1 MARKAKR
8 VAVERGLY
16 RAGEVW
22 WACATPKGQ
31 RTARWLRLGDMG
43 IQEARRR
50 RDEFAYKLNAGQVPL
65 RARRLTVREVQAD
78 WFAHLD
84 ELEAAGELRPRT
96 VASYKDGVRLHFT
109 PTFGSRQL
117 ASVTPDD
124 FVDWHEKQRRSGAA
138 AWSVRARWMGIRGL
152 FGYAAR
158 TGLIVTNPCDLLVRR
173 ERPKPGKAKQRYLTA
188 EEMKA
193 LLQRASGEGSIVVP
207 LLLFSGLR
215 ASEALGLDWSE
226 IDFTDQVIRVRYQ
239 MSRKGERVPV
249 KTDAGRRDVILMD
262 ELAQDLR
269 KRRLA
274 VRFSQHDDLVLG
286 NGVGNTLGY
295 TRLLRA
301 FSDAADA
308 AQLRGVTPHTCRHTF
323 ASILIDQGA
332 TVEFVS
338 DQLGHATTKTTWD
351 IYVHL
356 FRRREHAETARQ
368 ELNAA
373 FGPMLRSVGQ
383 DGEVK

>member
-1 MARKAKR
+1 MARKARR

-16 RAGEVW
+16 RAGDVW

-31 RTARWLRLGDMG
+31 RTARWLRLGDLG

-65 RARRLTVREVQAD
+65 RSRRLTVREVQAD

-84 ELEAAGELRPRT
+84 ELEEAGELRPRT

-109 PTFGSRQL
+109 PSFGSRQL

-124 FVDWHEKQRRSGAA
+124 FVDWHQKQRRSGAA

-152 FGYAAR
+152 FAYAER
-158 TGLIVTNPCDLLVRR
+158 TGLIVTNPCDALLRR
-173 ERPKPGKAKQRYLTA
+173 ERPKPGKAKRRYLTA
-188 EEMKA
+188 EEMKV

-215 ASEALGLDWSE
+215 ASEALGLVWSE
-226 IDFTDQVIRVRYQ
+226 IDFADQTIRVRYQ
-239 MSRKGERVPV
+239 MSRKGHRVPV
-249 KTDAGRRDVILMD
+249 KSDAGRRDIVLME
-262 ELAQDLR
+262 ELAQVLR

-274 VRFSQHDDLVLG
+274 ARFSQHDDLVVG
-286 NGVGNTLGY
+286 NGRGNTLGY

-308 AQLRGVTPHTCRHTF
+308 AELPGVTPHTCRHTF

-332 TVEFVS
+332 TAEFVS

-351 IYVHL
+351 TYVHL
-356 FRRREHAETARQ
+356 FRRREHADTARQ
-368 ELNAA
+368 QLNAA
-373 FGPMLRSVGQ
+373 FGPMLRSMGQ
-383 DGEVK
+383 DGETT

>member
-16 RAGEVW
+16 RAGDVW

-31 RTARWLRLGDMG
+31 RNARWLRLGDVG
-43 IQEARRR
+43 IQEARRA
-50 RDEFAYKLNAGQVPL
+50 RDEFAYKLNAGQTPA
-65 RARRLTVREVQAD
+65 RARRVTVGEVQDD

-84 ELEAAGELRPRT
+84 ELQVAGELRPRT

-109 PTFGSRQL
+109 PTFASRQL
-117 ASVTPDD
+117 ASITPDD
-124 FVDWHEKQRRSGAA
+124 FVDWHDNQRRSGAA

-158 TGLIVTNPCDLLVRR
+158 TGLILTNPCDLLVRR
-173 ERPKPGKAKQRYLTA
+173 ERPKPGKAKQRYLTTD
-188 EEMKA
+188 EMRH
-193 LLQRASGEGSIVVP
+193 LLQRASGEGSIVIP

-215 ASEALGLDWSE
+215 ASEVLGLAWNE
-226 IDFTDQVIRVRYQ
+226 IDFADQVIRVRHQ
-239 MSRKGERVPV
+239 MSRTGERVPV

-262 ELAQDLR
+262 ELAQVLR

-274 VRFSQHDDLVLG
+274 ARFSQHEDLVLG
-286 NGVGNTLGY
+286 NGLGNTLGY

-301 FSDAADA
+301 FSEAADA
-308 AQLRGVTPHTCRHTF
+308 AELRGVTPHTCRHTF

-373 FGPMLRSVGQ
+373 FGPMLRSVGH
-383 DGEVK
+383 DGDVK

>member
-1 MARKAKR
+1 
-8 VAVERGLY
+8 
-16 RAGEVW
+16 
-22 WACATPKGQ
+22 
-31 RTARWLRLGDMG
+31 
-43 IQEARRR
+43 
-50 RDEFAYKLNAGQVPL
+50 
-65 RARRLTVREVQAD
+65 
-78 WFAHLD
+78 
-84 ELEAAGELRPRT
+84 

-158 TGLIVTNPCDLLVRR
+158 TGSILTNPCDLLVRR
-173 ERPKPGKAKQRYLTA
+173 ERPKPGKAKQRYLTT
-188 EEMKA
+188 EEMKT
-193 LLQRASGEGSIVVP
+193 LLQCASGEGSIVVP

-215 ASEALGLDWSE
+215 ASEALGLAWNE
-226 IDFTDQVIRVRYQ
+226 IDFADQVIRVRNQ

-262 ELAQDLR
+262 ELARDLR
-269 KRRLA
+269 ERRLA
-274 VRFSQHDDLVLG
+274 ARFSRHDDLVLG
-286 NGVGNTLGY
+286 NGLGNTLGY

-308 AQLRGVTPHTCRHTF
+308 AELRGVTPHTCRHTF

-338 DQLGHATTKTTWD
+338 DQLGHVTTKTTWD

-383 DGEVK
+383 DGEVT

>member
-1 MARKAKR
+1 MSSPTSSMPGRSLCAHAASPFEKRKPT
-8 VAVERGLY
+8 GSLIS
-16 RAGEVW
+16 
-22 WACATPKGQ
+22 TSS
-31 RTARWLRLGDMG
+31 
-43 IQEARRR
+43 RRP
-50 RDEFAYKLNAGQVPL
+50 ASYA
-65 RARRLTVREVQAD
+65 
-78 WFAHLD
+78 
-84 ELEAAGELRPRT
+84 PRT

-226 IDFTDQVIRVRYQ
+226 IDFADQVIRVRYQ

-262 ELAQDLR
+262 ELARDLR

-274 VRFSQHDDLVLG
+274 APFSQDELWSSAMGLATHLATPG
-286 NGVGNTLGY
+286 CSEPSQTPPTPRSCGASHRTPAATLS
-295 TRLLRA
+295 RA
-301 FSDAADA
+301 S
-308 AQLRGVTPHTCRHTF
+308 
-323 ASILIDQGA
+323 
-332 TVEFVS
+332 
-338 DQLGHATTKTTWD
+338 
-351 IYVHL
+351 
-356 FRRREHAETARQ
+356 
-368 ELNAA
+368 
-373 FGPMLRSVGQ
+373 
-383 DGEVK
+383 

>member
-1 MARKAKR
+1 MARKANR
-8 VAVERGLY
+8 IAVERGLY
-16 RAGEVW
+16 LAGDVW

-31 RTARWLRLGDMG
+31 RNARWLRLGVVG
-43 IQEARRR
+43 IQEARRL
-50 RDEFAYKLNAGQVPL
+50 RDGFAYKLNAGQVPL
-65 RARRLTVREVQAD
+65 RARRLTVSEVHAD

-84 ELEAAGELRPRT
+84 ELEAAGELRSRT

-124 FVDWHEKQRRSGAA
+124 LVDWHEKQRRSGAA

-173 ERPKPGKAKQRYLTA
+173 ERPKPGKAKQRYLTT
-188 EEMKA
+188 EEMRS
-193 LLQRASGEGSIVVP
+193 LLQHASGEGSFVVA

-215 ASEALGLDWSE
+215 ASEALGLAWSD
-226 IDFTDQVIRVRYQ
+226 IDFADQAIRVRHQ
-239 MSRKGERVPV
+239 MSRTGERVPV

-262 ELAQDLR
+262 ELGQDLR

-274 VRFSQHDDLVLG
+274 ARFSQHDDLVIG
-286 NGVGNTLGY
+286 NGLGNTLGY
-295 TRLLRA
+295 TRLRRA

-308 AQLRGVTPHTCRHTF
+308 AELRGVTPHTCRHTF

-356 FRRREHAETARQ
+356 FRRREHAATARQ

-383 DGEVK
+383 DGERK

>member
-1 MARKAKR
+1 MARKHKR

-16 RAGEVW
+16 RAGDVW

-31 RTARWLRLGDMG
+31 RNARWLRVGDVG
-43 IQEARRR
+43 IQEARRA
-50 RDEFAYKLNAGQVPL
+50 RDEFAYKLNAGHTPA
-65 RARRLTVREVQAD
+65 RARRLTVDEVQDD

-84 ELEAAGELRPRT
+84 ELQVAGELRPRT
-96 VASYKDGVRLHFT
+96 VASYKDGVRLHFM
-109 PTFGSRQL
+109 PTFASRQL
-117 ASVTPDD
+117 ASITPDD
-124 FVDWHEKQRRSGAA
+124 FVDWHDNQRRSGAA
-138 AWSVRARWMGIRGL
+138 AWSIRARWMGIRGL

-158 TGLIVTNPCDLLVRR
+158 TGLILANPCDLLVRR
-173 ERPKPGKAKQRYLTA
+173 ERPKPGRAKQRYLTTD
-188 EEMKA
+188 EMRN
-193 LLQRASGEGSIVVP
+193 LLQRASGQGSTVIP

-215 ASEALGLDWSE
+215 ASEVLGLTWSE
-226 IDFTDQVIRVRYQ
+226 IDFADQVIRVRHQ
-239 MSRKGERVPV
+239 MSRTGERVPV

-262 ELAQDLR
+262 ELAQVLR

-274 VRFSQHDDLVLG
+274 ARFSQPEDLVLG

-301 FSDAADA
+301 FSEAADA
-308 AQLRGVTPHTCRHTF
+308 AELRGVTPHTCRHTF

-373 FGPMLRSVGQ
+373 FGPMLRSVGY
-383 DGEVK
+383 DGDVK

>member
-16 RAGEVW
+16 RAGDVW
-22 WACATPKGQ
+22 WACATPKGE
-31 RTARWLRLGDMG
+31 RTARWLRLGDLG

-50 RDEFAYKLNAGQVPL
+50 RDEFAYKLNARQLPL
-65 RARRLTVREVQAD
+65 RSRRLTVREVQAD

-84 ELEAAGELRPRT
+84 ELELAGELRPRT

-109 PTFGSRQL
+109 PSFGSRQL
-117 ASVTPDD
+117 SSITPDD
-124 FVDWHEKQRRSGAA
+124 FVDWHQKQRRSGAA

-152 FGYAAR
+152 FAYADR
-158 TGLIVTNPCDLLVRR
+158 TGLIVTNPCDALLRR
-173 ERPKPGKAKQRYLTA
+173 ERPKPGKAKRRYLTA
-188 EEMKA
+188 EEMKV
-193 LLQRASGEGSIVVP
+193 LLQGASGEGSIVVP

-215 ASEALGLDWSE
+215 ASEALGLAWSE
-226 IDFTDQVIRVRYQ
+226 IDFADQTIRVRYQ
-239 MSRKGERVPV
+239 MSRKGHRVPV
-249 KTDAGRRDVILMD
+249 KSDAGRRDIVLME
-262 ELAQDLR
+262 ELAQVLR
-269 KRRLA
+269 RRRLA
-274 VRFSQHDDLVLG
+274 ARFSQHDDLVLG
-286 NGVGNTLGY
+286 NGRGNTLGY

-308 AQLRGVTPHTCRHTF
+308 AELPGVTPHTCRHTF
-323 ASILIDQGA
+323 ASILIDKGA
-332 TVEFVS
+332 TAEFVS

-368 ELNAA
+368 KLNAA
-373 FGPMLRSVGQ
+373 FGPMLRAMRQ
-383 DGEVK
+383 DDETT